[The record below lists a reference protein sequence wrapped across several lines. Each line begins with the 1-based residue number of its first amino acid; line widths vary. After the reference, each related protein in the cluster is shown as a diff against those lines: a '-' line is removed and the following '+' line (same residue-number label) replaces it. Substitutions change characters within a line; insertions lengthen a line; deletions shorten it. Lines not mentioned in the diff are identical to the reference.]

1 MKEISKTLL
10 KVLMWVVI
18 IFFLLFLIIGTIEKI
33 GVNLNSLFHNKVIVE
48 QTSLDNGLKSLV
60 NGGLTPK
67 EFEKQRKDENA
78 PYAGDE
84 IRDFTVRE
92 TEKYVIF
99 SRAAMMNESTIYP
112 NISFVK
118 TEKGLVWDGVWGI
131 QADLPVNWF
140 TGKRDFNNLKFK
152 LDLMENKIGYNKN
165 LRPIWSWFANFWNV
179 GQYHENIVT
188 FSDFNTK
195 FCPNFDNTFF
205 LSFIWRDD
213 LNDRNRLFNAT
224 HEYLVKQILVP
235 YFELLDNDVE
245 FEMGNNDSETL
256 SKLNACF
263 TYLWN
268 NSKTEDFTEK
278 ETIVDVSKY
287 YGKIIPEEERSK
299 YPIPEDKQEE
309 YGNKKYYSAYYC
321 KIYADCYYSYH
332 SDVKVDR
339 DNNKIKDYVK
349 DYGVDEVPENQTK
362 EYSQLKIKFAN
373 KDNSDLIGLDLKESP
388 VKFNINGITLIFDNL
403 KDLENGKSI
412 VVDSG
417 SILAYTINSDGL
429 VFDSY
434 SGTLTANH
442 SKVETY
448 FKYSYMS
455 GYVAVSVSMQ
465 PIMSVNP
472 VNLDLSKEPYSVV
485 FLSLSGIPS
494 FSFVFD
500 SNEKLNETITQYI
513 PIGEYDVAFSGHSQI
528 RCYSDGNSAN
538 FNITPSNRKFIFRY
552 SFNEASFR
560 YGIVPD
566 ISVTKMQDAEGN
578 YITTDTPNDFRFNCS
593 MNTGYP
599 ALLRCYPNATEEDTF
614 NVSIKIFD
622 EYGYVCAEIKD
633 SHNAKIESSCSPT
646 LIINSNFENGKRYS
660 AQYFITTPDNEIFVS
675 STFDFIYESGYV
687 YEVSDSLSLSTDWV
701 LEKENGGK

>member
-1 MKEISKTLL
+1 MKDVSKTLL
-10 KVLMWVVI
+10 KI
-18 IFFLLFLIIGTIEKI
+18 LFWLVLIILIITLISGALSAAGIDL
-33 GVNLNSLFHNKVIVE
+33 GYLLSGNKSVE
-48 QTSLDNGLKSLV
+48 ETPLQNGLKALT
-60 NGGLTPK
+60 NGGLTPQ
-67 EFEKQRKDENA
+67 EFEKQRQDENA
-78 PYAGDE
+78 PYSGDE
-84 IRDFTVRE
+84 VKNFYIRE
-92 TEKYVIF
+92 TDKYVIF
-99 SRAAMMNESTIYP
+99 YRQADLNGSTIYP

-118 TEKGLVWDGVWGI
+118 TDKGLIWDGAWGVKVK
-131 QADLPVNWF
+131 LHTNWL
-140 TGKRDFNNLKFK
+140 TGYHDFNNPTWELNLINNGFSYS
-152 LDLMENKIGYNKN
+152 NKSTWWKA
-165 LRPIWSWFANFWNV
+165 FATLNIF
-179 GQYHENIVT
+179 GFATREENIVT
-188 FSDFNTK
+188 FSDFNEA
-195 FCPNFDNTFF
+195 FCSDFYNCNGIAN
-205 LSFIWRDD
+205 LLMNRRNEI
-213 LNDRNRLFNAT
+213 NRLQNIT
-224 HEYLVKQILVP
+224 HEYLLKNILIP
-235 YFELLDNDVE
+235 YFEMLDENIE

-287 YGKIIPEEERSK
+287 YGKIIPEEERTK

-362 EYSQLKIKFAN
+362 NYSQLIIKFKN

-455 GYVAVSVSMQ
+455 GYVAVSITLQ
-465 PIMSVNP
+465 PLASFDYS
-472 VNLDLSKEPYSVV
+472 NLDLTKNPYIMS
-485 FLSLSGIPS
+485 FYSNDDLSASIQ
-494 FSFVFD
+494 FVFD
-500 SNEKLNETITQYI
+500 SNSKLNETITQYMKVGSYGLLVTGQDDI
-513 PIGEYDVAFSGHSQI
+513 RVDFSSV
-528 RCYSDGNSAN
+528 SDG
-538 FNITPSNRKFIFRY
+538 IIVTPENRKFVFTY
-552 SFNEASFR
+552 YLENHS
-560 YGIVPD
+560 GKLVPD
-566 ISVTKMQDAEGN
+566 VFVSKMQNENGE
-578 YITTDTPNDFRFNCS
+578 YVKTTTPNDIRYSCS
-593 MNTGYP
+593 LNNIDLTSVKT
-599 ALLRCYPNATEEDTF
+599 RYPNVTEND
-614 NVSIKIFD
+614 VLKIRVKFYD
-622 EYGYVCAEIKD
+622 
-633 SHNAKIESSCSPT
+633 
-646 LIINSNFENGKRYS
+646 L
-660 AQYFITTPDNEIFVS
+660 
-675 STFDFIYESGYV
+675 SGYV
-687 YEVSDSLSLSTDWV
+687 VGEMLDEHNITNESKCKKLESNFYENLKNDATYRCQLFVMAPDNSGYFVSEVFEFIYDSSYVYNVSFTIDLSFA
-701 LEKENGGK
+701 NGGE

>member
-1 MKEISKTLL
+1 MKDVAKTLL
-10 KVLMWVVI
+10 KI
-18 IFFLLFLIIGTIEKI
+18 LFWLVLIILIITLISGALSAAGIDL
-33 GVNLNSLFHNKVIVE
+33 GYLLSGNKSVE
-48 QTSLDNGLKSLV
+48 ETPLQNGLKALT
-60 NGGLTPK
+60 NGGLTPQ
-67 EFEKQRKDENA
+67 EFEKQRQDENA
-78 PYAGDE
+78 PYSGDE
-84 IRDFTVRE
+84 VKNFYIRE
-92 TEKYVIF
+92 TDKYVIF
-99 SRAAMMNESTIYP
+99 YRQADLNGSTIYP

-118 TEKGLVWDGVWGI
+118 TDKGLIWDGAWGVKVK
-131 QADLPVNWF
+131 LHTNWL
-140 TGKRDFNNLKFK
+140 TGYHDFNNPTWELNLINNGFSYS
-152 LDLMENKIGYNKN
+152 NKSTWWKA
-165 LRPIWSWFANFWNV
+165 FATLNIF
-179 GQYHENIVT
+179 GFATREENIVT
-188 FSDFNTK
+188 FSDFNEA
-195 FCPNFDNTFF
+195 FCSDFYNCNGIAN
-205 LSFIWRDD
+205 LLMNRRNEI
-213 LNDRNRLFNAT
+213 NRLQKIT
-224 HEYLVKQILVP
+224 HEYLLKNILIP
-235 YFELLDNDVE
+235 YFEMLDENIE

-287 YGKIIPEEERSK
+287 YGKIIPEEERTK

-362 EYSQLKIKFAN
+362 NYSQLIIKFKN

-455 GYVAVSVSMQ
+455 GYVAVSITLQ
-465 PIMSVNP
+465 PLASFDYS
-472 VNLDLSKEPYSVV
+472 NLDLTKNPYIMS
-485 FLSLSGIPS
+485 FYSNDDLSASIQ
-494 FSFVFD
+494 FVFD
-500 SNEKLNETITQYI
+500 SNSKLNETITQYMKVGSYGLLVTGQDDI
-513 PIGEYDVAFSGHSQI
+513 RVDFSSV
-528 RCYSDGNSAN
+528 SDG
-538 FNITPSNRKFIFRY
+538 IIVTPENRKFVFTY
-552 SFNEASFR
+552 YLENHS
-560 YGIVPD
+560 GKLVPD
-566 ISVTKMQDAEGN
+566 VFVSKMQNENGE
-578 YITTDTPNDFRFNCS
+578 YVKTTTPNDIRYSCS
-593 MNTGYP
+593 LNNIDLTSVKT
-599 ALLRCYPNATEEDTF
+599 RYPNVTEND
-614 NVSIKIFD
+614 VLKIRVKFYD
-622 EYGYVCAEIKD
+622 
-633 SHNAKIESSCSPT
+633 
-646 LIINSNFENGKRYS
+646 L
-660 AQYFITTPDNEIFVS
+660 
-675 STFDFIYESGYV
+675 SGYV
-687 YEVSDSLSLSTDWV
+687 VGEMLDEHNITNESKCKKLESNFYENLKNDARYRCQLFVMAPDNSGYFVSEVFEFIYDSSYVYNVSFTIDLSFA
-701 LEKENGGK
+701 NGGE

>member
-1 MKEISKTLL
+1 MKDVAKTSLKILL
-10 KVLMWVVI
+10 WILVI
-18 IFFLLFLIIGTIEKI
+18 VYLLFLISSIFNKI
-33 GVNLNSLFHNKVIVE
+33 GINLSSLFNHEIVE
-48 QTSLDNGLKSLV
+48 ETPLQNGLKALT
-60 NGGLTPK
+60 NGGLTPQ
-67 EFEKQRKDENA
+67 EFEKQRHDENA
-78 PYAGDE
+78 PYSGDE
-84 IRDFTVRE
+84 VKNFYIRE
-92 TEKYVIF
+92 TDKYVIF
-99 SRAAMMNESTIYP
+99 YRQADLNGSTIYP

-118 TEKGLVWDGVWGI
+118 TDKGLIWDGAWGVKVK
-131 QADLPVNWF
+131 LHTNWL
-140 TGKRDFNNLKFK
+140 TGYRDFNNPTWELN
-152 LDLMENKIGYNKN
+152 LMNN
-165 LRPIWSWFANFWNV
+165 NFTYSKSILSFWKMFYLTAPNV
-179 GQYHENIVT
+179 EENIVT
-188 FSDFNTK
+188 FSDFNEN
-195 FCPNFDNTFF
+195 FCIDFYECNGFALMFQNRQNE
-205 LSFIWRDD
+205 I
-213 LNDRNRLFNAT
+213 NRLQNIT
-224 HEYLVKQILVP
+224 HEYLLKNILIP
-235 YFELLDNDVE
+235 YFEMLDENIE

-287 YGKIIPEEERSK
+287 YGKIIPEEERTK

-362 EYSQLKIKFAN
+362 NYSQLIIKFKN

-455 GYVAVSVSMQ
+455 GYVAVSITLQ
-465 PIMSVNP
+465 PLASFDYS
-472 VNLDLSKEPYSVV
+472 NLDLTKKPYIMFFYPNDVGSA
-485 FLSLSGIPS
+485 SIQ
-494 FSFVFD
+494 FVFD
-500 SNEKLNETITQYI
+500 SNSKLNETITQYMKVGSYTLAVTGQDNI
-513 PIGEYDVAFSGHSQI
+513 IVDFSSISGGEVIITPESRKFVFTYYLKNQSGKLVPDVFVSKMQNENGEYV
-528 RCYSDGNSAN
+528 
-538 FNITPSNRKFIFRY
+538 K
-552 SFNEASFR
+552 
-560 YGIVPD
+560 
-566 ISVTKMQDAEGN
+566 
-578 YITTDTPNDFRFNCS
+578 TTTPNDIRYSCS
-593 MNTGYP
+593 LNNIDLTSVKT
-599 ALLRCYPNATEEDTF
+599 RYPNVTEND
-614 NVSIKIFD
+614 VLKIRVKFYD
-622 EYGYVCAEIKD
+622 
-633 SHNAKIESSCSPT
+633 
-646 LIINSNFENGKRYS
+646 L
-660 AQYFITTPDNEIFVS
+660 
-675 STFDFIYESGYV
+675 SGYV
-687 YEVSDSLSLSTDWV
+687 VGEMLDEHNITNESKCKKLESNFYENLKNDATYRCQLFVMAPDNSGYFVSEVFEFIYDSSYVYNVSFTIDLSFA
-701 LEKENGGK
+701 NGGE

>member
-1 MKEISKTLL
+1 MKDVAKTLL
-10 KVLMWVVI
+10 KI
-18 IFFLLFLIIGTIEKI
+18 LFWLVLIILIITLISGALSAAGIDL
-33 GVNLNSLFHNKVIVE
+33 GYLLSGNKSVE
-48 QTSLDNGLKSLV
+48 ETPLQNGLKALT
-60 NGGLTPK
+60 NGGLTPQ
-67 EFEKQRKDENA
+67 EFEKQRQDENA
-78 PYAGDE
+78 PYSGDE
-84 IRDFTVRE
+84 VKNFYIRE
-92 TEKYVIF
+92 TDKYVIF
-99 SRAAMMNESTIYP
+99 YRQADLNGSTIYP

-118 TEKGLVWDGVWGI
+118 TDKGLIWDGAWGVKVK
-131 QADLPVNWF
+131 LHTNWL
-140 TGKRDFNNLKFK
+140 TGYHDFNNPTWELNLINNGFSYS
-152 LDLMENKIGYNKN
+152 NKSTWWKA
-165 LRPIWSWFANFWNV
+165 FATLNIF
-179 GQYHENIVT
+179 GFATREENIVT
-188 FSDFNTK
+188 FSDFNEA
-195 FCPNFDNTFF
+195 FCSDFYNCNGIAN
-205 LSFIWRDD
+205 LLMNRRNEI
-213 LNDRNRLFNAT
+213 NRLQNIT
-224 HEYLVKQILVP
+224 HEYLLKNILIP
-235 YFELLDNDVE
+235 YFEMLDENIE

-287 YGKIIPEEERSK
+287 YGKIIPEEERTK

-362 EYSQLKIKFAN
+362 NYSQLIIKFKN

-455 GYVAVSVSMQ
+455 GYVAVSITLQ
-465 PIMSVNP
+465 PLASFDYS
-472 VNLDLSKEPYSVV
+472 NLDLTKNPYIM
-485 FLSLSGIPS
+485 FFYPNDDLSASIR
-494 FSFVFD
+494 FVFD
-500 SNEKLNETITQYI
+500 SNSKLNETITQYMKVGSYGLSVTGQDDI
-513 PIGEYDVAFSGHSQI
+513 RVDFSSV
-528 RCYSDGNSAN
+528 SDGV
-538 FNITPSNRKFIFRY
+538 IVTPENRKFVFTYYLENHSNKLLLDVGVI
-552 SFNEASFR
+552 
-560 YGIVPD
+560 
-566 ISVTKMQDAEGN
+566 KMQNENGE
-578 YITTDTPNDFRFNCS
+578 YVKTTTPNDIRYSCS
-593 MNTGYP
+593 LNNTD
-599 ALLRCYPNATEEDTF
+599 LTSVKTRYPNVTEND
-614 NVSIKIFD
+614 VLKIRVKFYD
-622 EYGYVCAEIKD
+622 
-633 SHNAKIESSCSPT
+633 
-646 LIINSNFENGKRYS
+646 L
-660 AQYFITTPDNEIFVS
+660 
-675 STFDFIYESGYV
+675 SGYV
-687 YEVSDSLSLSTDWV
+687 VGEMLDEHNITNESKCKKLESNFYENLKNDATYRCQLFVMAPDNSGYFVSEVFEFIYDSSYVYNVSFTIDLNFA
-701 LEKENGGK
+701 NGGE

>member
-1 MKEISKTLL
+1 MKDVSKTLL
-10 KVLMWVVI
+10 KI
-18 IFFLLFLIIGTIEKI
+18 LFWLVLIILIITLISGALSAAGIDL
-33 GVNLNSLFHNKVIVE
+33 GYLLSGNKSVE
-48 QTSLDNGLKSLV
+48 ETPLQNGLKALT
-60 NGGLTPK
+60 NGGLTPQ
-67 EFEKQRKDENA
+67 EFEKQRQDENA
-78 PYAGDE
+78 PYSGDE
-84 IRDFTVRE
+84 VKNFYIRE
-92 TEKYVIF
+92 TDKYVIF
-99 SRAAMMNESTIYP
+99 YRQADLNGSTIYP

-118 TEKGLVWDGVWGI
+118 TDKGLIWDGAWGVKVK
-131 QADLPVNWF
+131 LHTNWL
-140 TGKRDFNNLKFK
+140 TGYHDFNNPTWELNLINNGFSYS
-152 LDLMENKIGYNKN
+152 NKSTWWKA
-165 LRPIWSWFANFWNV
+165 FATLNIF
-179 GQYHENIVT
+179 GFATREENIVT
-188 FSDFNTK
+188 FSDFNEA
-195 FCPNFDNTFF
+195 FCSDFYNCNGIAN
-205 LSFIWRDD
+205 LLMNRRNEI
-213 LNDRNRLFNAT
+213 NRLQNIT
-224 HEYLVKQILVP
+224 HEYLLKNILIP
-235 YFELLDNDVE
+235 YFEMLDENIE

-287 YGKIIPEEERSK
+287 YGKIIPEEERTK

-362 EYSQLKIKFAN
+362 NYSQLIIKFKN

-455 GYVAVSVSMQ
+455 GYVAVSITLQ
-465 PIMSVNP
+465 PLASFDYS
-472 VNLDLSKEPYSVV
+472 NLDLTKNPYIM
-485 FLSLSGIPS
+485 FLYPNDDLSASIR
-494 FSFVFD
+494 FVFD
-500 SNEKLNETITQYI
+500 SNSKLNETITQYMKVGSYGFFVSGQDDI
-513 PIGEYDVAFSGHSQI
+513 CVDFSSV
-528 RCYSDGNSAN
+528 SDGV
-538 FNITPSNRKFIFRY
+538 IVTPENRKFVFTY
-552 SFNEASFR
+552 YLENHS
-560 YGIVPD
+560 GKLVPD
-566 ISVTKMQDAEGN
+566 VFVSKMQNEHGE
-578 YITTDTPNDFRFNCS
+578 YVKTTTPNDIRYSCFLN
-593 MNTGYP
+593 NTD
-599 ALLRCYPNATEEDTF
+599 LTSVKTRYPNVTEND
-614 NVSIKIFD
+614 VLKIRVKFYD
-622 EYGYVCAEIKD
+622 
-633 SHNAKIESSCSPT
+633 
-646 LIINSNFENGKRYS
+646 L
-660 AQYFITTPDNEIFVS
+660 
-675 STFDFIYESGYV
+675 SGYV
-687 YEVSDSLSLSTDWV
+687 VGEMLDEHNITNESKCKKLESNFYENLKTDATYRCQLFVMAPDNSGYFVSEVFEFIYDSSYVYNVSFIIELSLA
-701 LEKENGGK
+701 NGGE

>member
-1 MKEISKTLL
+1 MKDVAKTSLKILL
-10 KVLMWVVI
+10 WILVI
-18 IFFLLFLIIGTIEKI
+18 VYLLFLISSIFNKI
-33 GVNLNSLFHNKVIVE
+33 GINLSSLFNHEIVE
-48 QTSLDNGLKSLV
+48 ETPLQNGLKALT
-60 NGGLTPK
+60 NGGLTPQ
-67 EFEKQRKDENA
+67 EFEKQRHDENA
-78 PYAGDE
+78 PYSGDE
-84 IRDFTVRE
+84 VKNFYIRE
-92 TEKYVIF
+92 TDKYVIF
-99 SRAAMMNESTIYP
+99 YRQADLNGSTIYP

-118 TEKGLVWDGVWGI
+118 TDKGLIWDGAWGVKVK
-131 QADLPVNWF
+131 LHTNWL
-140 TGKRDFNNLKFK
+140 TGYRDFNNPTWELN
-152 LDLMENKIGYNKN
+152 LMNN
-165 LRPIWSWFANFWNV
+165 NFTYSKSILSFWKMFYLTAPNV
-179 GQYHENIVT
+179 EENIVT
-188 FSDFNTK
+188 FSDFNEN
-195 FCPNFDNTFF
+195 FCIDFYECNGFALMFQNRQNE
-205 LSFIWRDD
+205 I
-213 LNDRNRLFNAT
+213 NRLQNIT
-224 HEYLVKQILVP
+224 HEYLLKNILIP
-235 YFELLDNDVE
+235 YFEMLDENIE

-287 YGKIIPEEERSK
+287 YGKIIPEEERTK

-362 EYSQLKIKFAN
+362 NYSQLIIKFKN

-455 GYVAVSVSMQ
+455 GYVAVSITLQ
-465 PIMSVNP
+465 PLASFDYS
-472 VNLDLSKEPYSVV
+472 NLDLTKKPYIMS
-485 FLSLSGIPS
+485 FYPNDDLSASIR
-494 FSFVFD
+494 FVFD
-500 SNEKLNETITQYI
+500 SNSKLNETITQYMKVGSYGLFVTGHDNI
-513 PIGEYDVAFSGHSQI
+513 RVDFSSV
-528 RCYSDGNSAN
+528 SDGV
-538 FNITPSNRKFIFRY
+538 IVTPENRKFVFTY
-552 SFNEASFR
+552 YLENHS
-560 YGIVPD
+560 GKLVPD
-566 ISVTKMQDAEGN
+566 VFVSKMQNENGE
-578 YITTDTPNDFRFNCS
+578 YVKTTTPNDIRYSCS
-593 MNTGYP
+593 LNNIDLTSVKT
-599 ALLRCYPNATEEDTF
+599 RYPNVTEND
-614 NVSIKIFD
+614 VLKIRVKFYD
-622 EYGYVCAEIKD
+622 
-633 SHNAKIESSCSPT
+633 
-646 LIINSNFENGKRYS
+646 L
-660 AQYFITTPDNEIFVS
+660 
-675 STFDFIYESGYV
+675 SGYV
-687 YEVSDSLSLSTDWV
+687 VGEMLDEHNITNESKCKKLESNFYENLKNDATYRCQLFVMAPDNSGYFVSEVFEFIYDSSYVYNVSFTIDLSFA
-701 LEKENGGK
+701 NGGE

>member
-373 KDNSDLIGLDLKESP
+373 KDNSDLTGLSLSEFP
-388 VKFNINGITLIFDNL
+388 VKVNINNVVLTFDNL
-403 KDLENGKSI
+403 KDLTNGKS
-412 VVDSG
+412 VVVQKGKAYSYTLTSG
-417 SILAYTINSDGL
+417 QL

-434 SGTLTANH
+434 SGVITANH
-442 SKVETY
+442 NKVETY

-455 GYVAVSVSMQ
+455 GYVAVSITLQ
-465 PIMSVNP
+465 PLASFDYS
-472 VNLDLSKEPYSVV
+472 NLDLTKNPYIMS
-485 FLSLSGIPS
+485 FYPNDNLSASIR
-494 FSFVFD
+494 FVFD
-500 SNEKLNETITQYI
+500 SNSKLNETITQYMKVGSYGLSVTGQDDI
-513 PIGEYDVAFSGHSQI
+513 RVDFSSV
-528 RCYSDGNSAN
+528 SDGV
-538 FNITPSNRKFIFRY
+538 IVTPENRKFVFTY
-552 SFNEASFR
+552 YLENHS
-560 YGIVPD
+560 GKLVPD
-566 ISVTKMQDAEGN
+566 VFVSKMQNEHGE
-578 YITTDTPNDFRFNCS
+578 YVKTTTPNDIRYSCFLN
-593 MNTGYP
+593 NTD
-599 ALLRCYPNATEEDTF
+599 LTSVKTRYPNVTEND
-614 NVSIKIFD
+614 VLKIRVKFYD
-622 EYGYVCAEIKD
+622 
-633 SHNAKIESSCSPT
+633 
-646 LIINSNFENGKRYS
+646 L
-660 AQYFITTPDNEIFVS
+660 
-675 STFDFIYESGYV
+675 SGYV
-687 YEVSDSLSLSTDWV
+687 VGEMLDEHNITNESKCKKLESNFYENLKNDATYRCQLFVMAPDNSGYFVSEIFEFIYDSSYVYNVSFTIDLSFA
-701 LEKENGGK
+701 NGGE

>member
-1 MKEISKTLL
+1 MKDVAKTLL
-10 KVLMWVVI
+10 KI
-18 IFFLLFLIIGTIEKI
+18 LFWLVLIILIITLISGALSAAGIDL
-33 GVNLNSLFHNKVIVE
+33 GYLLSGNKSVE
-48 QTSLDNGLKSLV
+48 ETPLQNGLKALT
-60 NGGLTPK
+60 NGGLTPQ
-67 EFEKQRKDENA
+67 EFEKQRQDENA
-78 PYAGDE
+78 PYSGDE
-84 IRDFTVRE
+84 VKNFYIRE
-92 TEKYVIF
+92 TDKYVIF
-99 SRAAMMNESTIYP
+99 YRQADLNGSTIYP

-118 TEKGLVWDGVWGI
+118 TDKGLIWDGAWGVKVK
-131 QADLPVNWF
+131 LHTNWL
-140 TGKRDFNNLKFK
+140 TGYHDFNNPTWELNLINNGFSYS
-152 LDLMENKIGYNKN
+152 NKSTWWKA
-165 LRPIWSWFANFWNV
+165 FATLNIF
-179 GQYHENIVT
+179 GFATREENIVT
-188 FSDFNTK
+188 FSDFNEA
-195 FCPNFDNTFF
+195 FCSDFYNCNGIAN
-205 LSFIWRDD
+205 LLMNRRNEI
-213 LNDRNRLFNAT
+213 NRLQKIT
-224 HEYLVKQILVP
+224 HEYLLKNILIP
-235 YFELLDNDVE
+235 YFEMLDENIE

-287 YGKIIPEEERSK
+287 YGKIIPEEERTK

-362 EYSQLKIKFAN
+362 NYSQLIIKFKN

-455 GYVAVSVSMQ
+455 GYVAVSITLQ
-465 PIMSVNP
+465 PLASFDYS
-472 VNLDLSKEPYSVV
+472 NLDLTKKPYIMFFYPNDVGSA
-485 FLSLSGIPS
+485 SIQ
-494 FSFVFD
+494 FVFD
-500 SNEKLNETITQYI
+500 SNSKLNETITQYMKVGSYTLAVTGQDNI
-513 PIGEYDVAFSGHSQI
+513 IVDFSSISGGEVIITPESRKFVFTYYLKNQSGKLVPDVFVSKMQNENGEYV
-528 RCYSDGNSAN
+528 
-538 FNITPSNRKFIFRY
+538 K
-552 SFNEASFR
+552 
-560 YGIVPD
+560 
-566 ISVTKMQDAEGN
+566 
-578 YITTDTPNDFRFNCS
+578 TTTPNDIRYSCFLN
-593 MNTGYP
+593 NTD
-599 ALLRCYPNATEEDTF
+599 LTSVKTRYPNVTEND
-614 NVSIKIFD
+614 VLKIRVKFYD
-622 EYGYVCAEIKD
+622 
-633 SHNAKIESSCSPT
+633 
-646 LIINSNFENGKRYS
+646 L
-660 AQYFITTPDNEIFVS
+660 
-675 STFDFIYESGYV
+675 SGYV
-687 YEVSDSLSLSTDWV
+687 VGEMLDEHNITNESKCKKLESNFYENLKNDARYRCQLFVMAPDNSGYFVSEVIEFIYDSSYVYNVSFTIDLSFANWG
-701 LEKENGGK
+701 E

>member
-287 YGKIIPEEERSK
+287 YGKIIPEAERTK

-349 DYGVDEVPENQTK
+349 DYGVDEIPENQTK

-373 KDNSDLIGLDLKESP
+373 KDNSDLTGLSLSEFP
-388 VKFNINGITLIFDNL
+388 VKVNINNVTLTFDNL
-403 KDLENGKSI
+403 NDLHSGKTI
-412 VVDSG
+412 VVEKNTS
-417 SILAYTINSDGL
+417 LQYTIISDGL

-434 SGTLTANH
+434 SGVIVVNNN
-442 SKVETY
+442 KVETY

-455 GYVAVSVSMQ
+455 GYIAVSVSLQ
-465 PIMSVNP
+465 PLGTFDFS
-472 VNLDLSKEPYSVV
+472 NLDLASSPFSIYFYSK
-485 FLSLSGIPS
+485 SGDLKHYM
-494 FSFVFD
+494 FVFD
-500 SNEKLNETITQYI
+500 SNSKINDTITQYMLS
-513 PIGEYDVAFSGHSQI
+513 GEYDVLVS
-528 RCYSDGNSAN
+528 SDSVLRVDIQSP
-538 FNITPSNRKFIFRY
+538 ITINPSNRKLIFTYYLEDSETGLILDCSVSKMIDENGDYVLSSTSNDVRY
-552 SFNEASFR
+552 AFCPFLN
-560 YGIVPD
+560 
-566 ISVTKMQDAEGN
+566 
-578 YITTDTPNDFRFNCS
+578 
-593 MNTGYP
+593 GYSG
-599 ALLRCYPNATEEDTF
+599 LIDCYPNATESDKF
-614 NVSIKIFD
+614 SIRIKIFD
-622 EYGYVCAEIKD
+622 SEGTVVAEIFD
-633 SHNAKIESSCSPT
+633 EHNAKVETDCNFS
-646 LIINSNFENGKRYS
+646 INFYQNLNDGETYYVQVFL
-660 AQYFITTPDNEIFVS
+660 ATPDNIGFIVSPLDSFV
-675 STFDFIYESGYV
+675 YESAYV
-687 YEVSDSLSLSTDWV
+687 YNINLVLTIDSSWSAGRY
-701 LEKENGGK
+701 N

>member
-1 MKEISKTLL
+1 MKDVSKTLL
-10 KVLMWVVI
+10 KI
-18 IFFLLFLIIGTIEKI
+18 LFWLVLIILIITLISGALSAAGIDL
-33 GVNLNSLFHNKVIVE
+33 GYLLSGNKSVE
-48 QTSLDNGLKSLV
+48 ETPLQNGLKALT
-60 NGGLTPK
+60 NGGLTPQ
-67 EFEKQRKDENA
+67 EFEKQRQDENA
-78 PYAGDE
+78 PYSGDE
-84 IRDFTVRE
+84 VKNFYIRE
-92 TEKYVIF
+92 TDKYVIF
-99 SRAAMMNESTIYP
+99 YRQADLNGSTIYP

-118 TEKGLVWDGVWGI
+118 TDKGLIWDGAWGVKVK
-131 QADLPVNWF
+131 LHTNWL
-140 TGKRDFNNLKFK
+140 TGYHDFNNPTWELNLINNGFSYS
-152 LDLMENKIGYNKN
+152 NKSTWWKA
-165 LRPIWSWFANFWNV
+165 FATLNIF
-179 GQYHENIVT
+179 GFATREENIVT
-188 FSDFNTK
+188 FSDFNEA
-195 FCPNFDNTFF
+195 FCSDFYNCNGIAN
-205 LSFIWRDD
+205 LLMNRRNEI
-213 LNDRNRLFNAT
+213 NRLQNIT
-224 HEYLVKQILVP
+224 HEYLLKNILIP
-235 YFELLDNDVE
+235 YFEMLDENIE

-287 YGKIIPEEERSK
+287 YGKIIPEEERTK

-362 EYSQLKIKFAN
+362 NYSQLIIKFKN

-455 GYVAVSVSMQ
+455 GYVAVSITLQ
-465 PIMSVNP
+465 PLASFDYS
-472 VNLDLSKEPYSVV
+472 NLDLTKNPYIMS
-485 FLSLSGIPS
+485 FYPNDNLSASIR
-494 FSFVFD
+494 FVFD
-500 SNEKLNETITQYI
+500 SNSKLNETITQYMKVGSYGLSVTGQDDI
-513 PIGEYDVAFSGHSQI
+513 RVDFSSV
-528 RCYSDGNSAN
+528 SDGV
-538 FNITPSNRKFIFRY
+538 IVTPENRKFVFTY
-552 SFNEASFR
+552 YLENHS
-560 YGIVPD
+560 GKLVPD
-566 ISVTKMQDAEGN
+566 VFVSKMQNEHGE
-578 YITTDTPNDFRFNCS
+578 YVKTTTPNDIRYSCFLN
-593 MNTGYP
+593 NTD
-599 ALLRCYPNATEEDTF
+599 LTSVKTRYPNVTEND
-614 NVSIKIFD
+614 VLKIRVKFYD
-622 EYGYVCAEIKD
+622 
-633 SHNAKIESSCSPT
+633 
-646 LIINSNFENGKRYS
+646 L
-660 AQYFITTPDNEIFVS
+660 
-675 STFDFIYESGYV
+675 SGYV
-687 YEVSDSLSLSTDWV
+687 VGEMLDEHNITNESKCKKLESNFYENLKNDATYRCQLFVMAPDNSGYFVSEVFEFIYDSSYVYNVSFTIDLSFA
-701 LEKENGGK
+701 NGGE